1 MKSADYWKKRAEAR
15 MDRGMAAADTV
26 LDQLERAY
34 AKASRELQGDIRRL
48 YEKYGDEY
56 GLSYADAIK
65 YIDTSD
71 FKDWRYTLEEYVVR
85 IRETGDVDLLRE
97 LDTLATRARVTR
109 LQTLETAIKVNAAE
123 LGQKGETL
131 VTQLLG
137 DTYENTYYRS
147 AYDFRRGVG
156 VGSSLE
162 MLSPD
167 NVAKAI
173 SYPWSGADY
182 STRIWKNAAA
192 LEASLR
198 ETITQGLI
206 QGKDV
211 RQMTAAIQNATGAGV
226 YNAQRLVRTETAYM
240 VEAAEL
246 RSYADCGVDEYEILV
261 AEDERL
267 CKKCGA
273 RFGDVH
279 KVADARVAV
288 NYPPFHS
295 NCRCTTVAHF
305 SEEQMAEWEK
315 LGAETEQL
323 SFADWQEKYLL
334 SSNKGTQE
342 PLYRFQESK
351 NIRQASEY
359 AEQVLGIPHASYKG
373 ADIVSANEWN
383 KGLADSFSHF
393 PELRDNFK
401 FVGTVQERNRFGK
414 QLAFNDFMDM
424 ARRQFPGG
432 SEETL
437 KRAVELALNKRYAPV
452 KGVTYAQSWKEPYVG
467 GVSLNS
473 AWAKESKS
481 FISSLQRDV
490 VTKFHPQGTGTIRSV
505 LDHEIGHQL
514 DDMLSISG
522 RADIKAL
529 FSSLSHD
536 EMTDALSRYA
546 WDNNSRDRVREFVAE
561 VYSEYVCSPN
571 PRETAQKVGKI
582 IEEVYEQWKSTK

>member
-15 MDRGMAAADTV
+15 MDRGMAAADAV

-65 YIDTSD
+65 EIATSEY
-71 FKDWRYTLEEYVVR
+71 KDWRFTLAEYVER
-85 IRETGDVDLLRE
+85 IRETGDAELLKE

-109 LQTLETAIKVNAAE
+109 LQTLETAIKVNTAE
-123 LGQKGETL
+123 LGRKGETL

-147 AYDFRRGVG
+147 AYDFQRGIG

-167 NVAKAI
+167 QVAKAI

-182 STRIWKNAAA
+182 SSRIWKNAAV

-206 QGKDV
+206 QGKDI
-211 RQMTAAIQNATGAGV
+211 RQMTAAIQDATGAGV

-246 RSYADCGVDEYEILV
+246 RSYSDSGVDEYEILV

-273 RFGDVH
+273 RSGDVH
-279 KVADARVAV
+279 KVSDARVAV

-295 NCRCTTVAHF
+295 NCRCTSAAHF

-315 LGAETEQL
+315 LGTEAEQL
-323 SFADWQEKYLL
+323 SFAEWKERYVVNSLQPDIMSIEEATKETPQMIYNIGHLRVDYLEREFGILKTDEIIITQERMDHIKIRHSEDYEYFKTYGHQVL
-334 SSNKGTQE
+334 SAPDVVIKDSKCANTVFMVKAIEETNLNVVVRVVLETDTDDYKNSVITCYRLRDKNLKKLGEKGTI
-342 PLYRFQESK
+342 LYR
-351 NIRQASEY
+351 
-359 AEQVLGIPHASYKG
+359 
-373 ADIVSANEWN
+373 
-383 KGLADSFSHF
+383 
-393 PELRDNFK
+393 
-401 FVGTVQERNRFGK
+401 
-414 QLAFNDFMDM
+414 
-424 ARRQFPGG
+424 
-432 SEETL
+432 
-437 KRAVELALNKRYAPV
+437 
-452 KGVTYAQSWKEPYVG
+452 
-467 GVSLNS
+467 
-473 AWAKESKS
+473 
-481 FISSLQRDV
+481 
-490 VTKFHPQGTGTIRSV
+490 
-505 LDHEIGHQL
+505 
-514 DDMLSISG
+514 
-522 RADIKAL
+522 
-529 FSSLSHD
+529 
-536 EMTDALSRYA
+536 
-546 WDNNSRDRVREFVAE
+546 RE
-561 VYSEYVCSPN
+561 
-571 PRETAQKVGKI
+571 
-582 IEEVYEQWKSTK
+582 